1 MGFSRKGAGLVAV
14 TALAAST
21 LTLVP
26 PASGAATTTQS
37 SSAAGASAVTNYGF
51 FGQAFGSRVRGGDL
65 QANSGRTALA
75 FIGCT
80 RQTGRTDTN
89 SLVTANLGIATAN
102 GIDSRTRTY
111 RRGGS
116 VNVKSTNEI
125 ADVTFTNGAGP
136 LDDVVLTGIR
146 SVARAWHDANGFH
159 SSGRTSVAG
168 VTLGGVT
175 QTPVN
180 GVIDIPGVLTIT
192 LADKQA
198 SRSRDG
204 ASMTVRAA
212 VVDLALSNTKVT
224 LGVASARIQDGFVTG
239 VLGGVGIAARGSVLR
254 DVVRT
259 GEVAR
264 QPLPCRGTNGNWRTN
279 KTLGV
284 TLQNVLH
291 LGAATGSAR
300 GDQIDR
306 RHGYAQTRGR
316 VARATFGSDNG
327 LVIKGVVGAANV
339 TKDGSRLV
347 KTAKGTHILSITFNG
362 RDRRSPTFGNPVRIG
377 NLAVLSAPR
386 VKRSKFGISVIALR
400 VELLRGTNTIV
411 DLGLARASIK
421 PR

>member
-14 TALAAST
+14 TALAASA

-26 PASGAATTTQS
+26 PASGAATDQS
-37 SSAAGASAVTNYGF
+37 SSAKAASAVTNYGF

-80 RQTGRTDTN
+80 RETGRTDTN

-168 VTLGGVT
+168 VTLGGVA

-180 GVIDIPGVLTIT
+180 GVINIPGVLRIT
-192 LADKQA
+192 L
-198 SRSRDG
+198 SERDG
-204 ASMTVRAA
+204 SKSRNGAQMTVRAA

-386 VKRSKFGISVIALR
+386 VKRSKFGISVVALR
-400 VELLRGTNTIV
+400 VELLRGTNTIIE
-411 DLGLARASIK
+411 LGLAKASIK